1 MNIYQKRSAWKIAMV
16 VAGLLTMVVV
26 VIYTNYLAAQLKQ
39 GVYNS
44 VYLLAKAQEDVAKDP
59 DNLDRDLT
67 MSLEIIQ
74 ANNTIPIIAI
84 NDNGDLDWRNFPE
97 GTTEEDIRKEL
108 EKLKNSGMEPIVYQ
122 GIGFEQKIYFKS
134 PRSLTMLTYFPT
146 VMLLLLGVFMTFGYF
161 MISTSRKAE
170 QNQVWVGMAKETA
183 HQLGTPISAIVAWI
197 EHLRSL
203 SEEKPETLE
212 VLDELTDDVGR
223 LELIADRFSKIGSSP
238 KLDRKDIFEELQGS
252 KNYMQR
258 RAPRRVHFDFP
269 AQNGSPLFVQINS
282 HLFNWVI
289 ENLLRNALDAMDG
302 EGLIKAVV
310 EDTHDFVVIDI
321 SDTGKGIPASQHRM
335 VFQPGFTTK
344 KRGWGLGLSLA
355 KRIIENYHQGKLFI
369 KKSEQN
375 QGTTF
380 TIKLPKEVHSPVRS

>member
-1 MNIYQKRSAWKIAMV
+1 MNIYQKRSAWKVAMML
-16 VAGLLTMVVV
+16 AGLLIMVVV

-44 VYLLAKAQEDVAKDP
+44 VFLLAKAQEDVAKDP
-59 DNLDRDLT
+59 GNLDRDVT
-67 MSLEIIQ
+67 MSFEIIQ
-74 ANNTIPIIAI
+74 ANNTIPIIAV
-84 NDNGDLDWRNFPE
+84 NDNGDLDWRNFPD
-97 GTTEEDIRKEL
+97 GTTEEDIREDL
-108 EKLKNSGMEPIVYQ
+108 EKLQNSGMDPVVYT
-122 GIGFEQKIYFKS
+122 GIGFEQLIYFKS
-134 PRSLTMLTYFPT
+134 PRSLQMLTYFPI
-146 VMLLLLGVFMTFGYF
+146 VMLLLLAVFMTFGYF
-161 MISTSRKAE
+161 MLSTSRKAE

-197 EHLRSL
+197 EHLRAMA
-203 SEEKPETLE
+203 EEKPDTLE

-238 KLDRKDIFEELQGS
+238 KLEQKDIFAELLGA

-258 RAPRRVHFDFP
+258 RASRRVQFDFP
-269 AQNGSPLFVQINS
+269 ESNGSPLYVNINS

-302 EGLIKAVV
+302 QGLIKAEVNEHQDHV
-310 EDTHDFVVIDI
+310 IIDI
-321 SDTGKGIPASQHRM
+321 SDTGKGITYSKQKM

-355 KRIIENYHQGKLFI
+355 KRIIENYHQGKIFI
-369 KKSEQN
+369 KKSEPN
-375 QGTTF
+375 VGTTF
-380 TIKLPKEVHSPVRS
+380 TIRLPKKV